1 MKVLGLRKA
10 YETIRLDESPD
21 SPEYV
26 IDLSDAAL
34 GEKARVLGVAVADA
48 DRILEEGD
56 RADVSELYRSVIV
69 TMLGEAAYGEI
80 VEYVGGG
87 MLEAEEVCLALTPLV
102 LYLVE
107 LFNATV
113 EANMGA
119 AAARYLGKGADGA
132 AVL

>member
-34 GEKARVLGVAVADA
+34 GEKARVL
-48 DRILEEGD
+48 EEGG

-69 TMLGEAAYGEI
+69 TMMGEAAYGEI

-87 MLEAEEVCLALTPLV
+87 MLGAEEVCMALTPLV